1 MVASSSTSTITSSQQ
16 QNDRTEKFDAS
27 NNINTAARN
36 DLKRLFFL
44 PNELNTSQIIDNP
57 KIQKPA
63 SLKYEPKVLP
73 FTNQKLF
80 KADTFMKLPKDEFE
94 KSLEVIKSN
103 TNVPSDKS
111 AGAIKLKLH
120 LMNYIGTVCTE
131 SSKLADAF
139 VQADLY
145 RDLILI
151 IKNGHN
157 LEM

>member
-1 MVASSSTSTITSSQQ
+1 MSLVIS
-16 QNDRTEKFDAS
+16 K
-27 NNINTAARN
+27 
-36 DLKRLFFL
+36 KKLFFL
-44 PNELNTSQIIDNP
+44 PNELNRSHIIDNP

-80 KADTFMKLPKDEFE
+80 KADTFLKLPKDEFE
-94 KSLEVIKSN
+94 KSLDAIKVN
-103 TNVPSDKS
+103 TNVPNDKS

-131 SSKLADAF
+131 SGKLADAF
-139 VQADLY
+139 VQIELY
-145 RDLILI
+145 KDLILI